1 MVTCHSHINSV
12 QLAGVASTGLSDF
25 KTQANAT
32 LSCMFQCFH
41 FFFFFTSSAFFLF
54 LLLSLLGTL
63 GGRHGA
69 YPHFA
74 GLRNEAK
81 GGTINCRYSTE
92 DES

>member
-41 FFFFFTSSAFFLF
+41 FFFFFYQLCFLP
-54 LLLSLLGTL
+54 LSPSLPPRHP
-63 GGRHGA
+63 GRQA
-69 YPHFA
+69 WDISPF
-74 GLRNEAK
+74 
-81 GGTINCRYSTE
+81 CRFE
-92 DES
+92 K